1 MDERWLQ
8 VLEWIKVLVK
18 AGLTTTLILAQAV
31 ACGITPLQHHARAM
45 WEFSGPNNPMHV
57 VRGSAPFPL
66 PHRSGRWSEHASA
79 RRLMTSTTSR
89 LVWCRSASL
98 KGRWRIHERRCL

>member
-1 MDERWLQ
+1 MDEGWLS
-8 VLEWIKVLVK
+8 VLERIEVLVK

-31 ACGITPLQHHARAM
+31 ACGIAPLQHPARAM

-66 PHRSGRWSEHASA
+66 PRRSGRWSEHASA
-79 RRLMTSTTSR
+79 RRLMTSSTSR
-89 LVWCRSASL
+89 LVRRQSASL
-98 KGRWRIHERRCL
+98 KGRGRIHERRCL